1 MKKYS
6 LKASLVILV
15 ASLNLSLTACDN
27 SDSLAEAQKPVKP
40 LSNNTSAAS
49 QREAR
54 LEREAEKL
62 KKQAEKAASVVEE
75 ATEGAASVVEEATED
90 AASVVKEAAAA
101 VSE

>member
-15 ASLNLSLTACDN
+15 AILSISLTACDN
-27 SDSLAEAQKPVKP
+27 SDSLAEAQKPVEP

-62 KKQAEKAASVVEE
+62 RKQEAAATSVVEE
-75 ATEGAASVVEEATED
+75 ATSVVEKATSAVEE
-90 AASVVKEAAAA
+90 AAST
-101 VSE
+101 SE

>member
-1 MKKYS
+1 MNKYS

-62 KKQAEKAASVVEE
+62 KKQEAAAASVVEE
-75 ATEGAASVVEEATED
+75 ATAVVEEATSAVEE
-90 AASVVKEAAAA
+90 AASL
-101 VSE
+101 SE